1 LAAFDIN
8 SDIIPLLRVSEQV
21 SGSRRRDGEEKEGK
35 EEKEEEEE
43 EEEEEQEEEGTYYV
57 AESCD

>member
-8 SDIIPLLRVSEQV
+8 SDIIPLLRVSETR
-21 SGSRRRDGEEKEGK
+21 GGELEWETGQERKEKEKEGK
-35 EEKEEEEE
+35 EKG
-43 EEEEEQEEEGTYYV
+43 GTYYV